1 LPQIG
6 EKIGM
11 LIADSAKIGAE
22 TLASVLNGFLE
33 QLLKTPNNS
42 RFLPYIVYCG
52 ILVILI
58 GTILLFTRRLF
69 FKKIRA

>member
-33 QLLKTPNNS
+33 QLLKTPNSS
-42 RFLPYIVYCG
+42 RFLPYLVYWGIVA
-52 ILVILI
+52 ILI
-58 GTILLFTRRLF
+58 VAIILLFRRLF
-69 FKKIRA
+69 SRKIRL